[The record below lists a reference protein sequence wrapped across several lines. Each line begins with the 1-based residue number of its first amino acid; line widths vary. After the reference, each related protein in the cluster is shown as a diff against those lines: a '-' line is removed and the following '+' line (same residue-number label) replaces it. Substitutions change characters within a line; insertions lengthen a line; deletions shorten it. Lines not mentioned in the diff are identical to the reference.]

1 MEVIEKVKL
10 HVIDFF
16 EKHPNQQ
23 LVFHTLE
30 HTLSVVQQAELIG
43 QAEGLAAEDLQAVII
58 AAWFHDTGYLLQQEN
73 HEGASITVANAFFE
87 KNPVDETLKKQVI
100 DCIDVTCRK
109 REPKSLAECVVLDA
123 DVAHVADENFIQISK
138 KLKREIANCQNSI
151 VKFKDYW
158 GDTLSFL
165 EGLTFYTGY
174 AKARFPAVLKK
185 NIEKVRALLEEGAV
199 KEAQKQ
205 HVKKK
210 RNTEKGIESMFRLT
224 ASNQMRLSSIGDK
237 KANILISINS
247 ILISVSAA
255 VATRQA
261 MDYHDFLPALV
272 VLFLSSLIS
281 LIFAILSCRPEMKPV
296 NVSDQDLKQRKINLL
311 FFGNFNGIPYPRYH
325 EAMREMMDD
334 YDYLY
339 GNLIKDQYNLG
350 KTLYRKYKLLR
361 IAYNIFMYGFILAAV
376 VFVINYMMFK

>member
-30 HTLSVVQQAELIG
+30 HTLSVVRQAEIIG
-43 QAEGLAAEDLQAVII
+43 QAEGLSQEDLNAVTI
-58 AAWFHDTGYLLQQEN
+58 AAWFHDTGYLLQLEN
-73 HEGASITVANAFFE
+73 HEGASVTVAKEFFK
-87 KNPVDETLKKQVI
+87 KNPVGEICENIVI
-100 DCIDVTCRK
+100 DCIEVTCRK
-109 REPKSLAECVVLDA
+109 RGPKSVAESVILDA
-123 DVAHVADENFIQISK
+123 DIAHVADENFIQISK
-138 KLKREIANCQNSI
+138 KLKREISNCMDCD
-151 VKFKDYW
+151 VKVRDYW
-158 GDTLSFL
+158 EGTLSFMEKL
-165 EGLTFYTGY
+165 EFYTDY
-174 AKARFPAVLKK
+174 AKTNFPALLQENIAKVKDLLKVEA
-185 NIEKVRALLEEGAV
+185 EKENK
-199 KEAQKQ
+199 KEN
-205 HVKKK
+205 KKK
-210 RNTEKGIESMFRLT
+210 RNTEKGVESMFRLT

-261 MDYHDFLPALV
+261 MDYHPFLPALV
-272 VLFLSSLIS
+272 TLFLSSLIS
-281 LIFAILSCRPEMKPV
+281 LIFAILSCRPELKPV
-296 NVSDQDLKQRKINLL
+296 NVTDEELKQRKINLL
-311 FFGNFNGIPYPRYH
+311 FFGNFNGIPYPKYH
-325 EAMREMMDD
+325 ESMREMMDD

-361 IAYNIFMYGFILAAV
+361 IAYNVFMYGFILAAL
-376 VFVINYMMFK
+376 VFAINYMQLT